1 MVDQR
6 SSCNVLKV
14 HMQTYVNKRKFDN
27 ALIIFV
33 GMIFPLVTKLYRTVY
48 LLHVLVI
55 NITLSSTFIIFS
67 ICNFIS
73 LGQTVIRLLTNCLPH
88 FTRGYSGKCNL
99 YLVQNQIMTICKI
112 AYYTFVTT
120 CNCKIITNFFL
131 FC

>member
-14 HMQTYVNKRKFDN
+14 HVQTYVNKRKFDN

-55 NITLSSTFIIFS
+55 NITLSSTFIIF
-67 ICNFIS
+67 
-73 LGQTVIRLLTNCLPH
+73 
-88 FTRGYSGKCNL
+88 
-99 YLVQNQIMTICKI
+99 
-112 AYYTFVTT
+112 VT
-120 CNCKIITNFFL
+120 L
-131 FC
+131 FP